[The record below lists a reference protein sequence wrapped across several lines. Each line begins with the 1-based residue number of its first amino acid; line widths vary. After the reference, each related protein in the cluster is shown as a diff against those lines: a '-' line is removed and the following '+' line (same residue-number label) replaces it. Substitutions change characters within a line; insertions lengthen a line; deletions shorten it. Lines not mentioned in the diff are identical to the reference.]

1 MDWLLV
7 GIPVTAVAAGLFA
20 IALLR
25 ASRLLRHVEED
36 TRALAELS
44 AVRSPSG
51 RSFFSHGDA
60 IWDLAGQLE
69 DPDAALR

>member
-25 ASRLLRHVEED
+25 ASR
-36 TRALAELS
+36 
-44 AVRSPSG
+44 
-51 RSFFSHGDA
+51 
-60 IWDLAGQLE
+60 
-69 DPDAALR
+69 AA